1 MNVDNGNIQL
11 PYQFDLV
18 LNPADHWAEKL
29 KQLYYKVPALLYTGG
44 GADEYSFD
52 LDFRKSL

>member
-18 LNPADHWAEKL
+18 FNPAVHWAEKL

-52 LDFRKSL
+52 LK